1 MQSPV
6 TRISTEDPE
15 MSTPGMTSDIDRGRN
30 HLVRRGRRLAW
41 FTIGWNLV
49 EGVSAI
55 AAGVMAGSIVLIG
68 FGVDSYIE
76 VFAGGVVLWRLAKEK
91 HGEEISATAEGRA
104 LRLIAVTFFVLAVGI
119 GTESVRRLIT
129 GARPAESLFGIVIA
143 ALSVI
148 AMPLLAGAKRRVG
161 EQLGS
166 RALVADAGETMFC
179 AWLSVILLAGLGLNA
194 LFGWWWADPIAAL
207 GIVYFAF
214 REGVENWPGDE
225 HED

>member
-1 MQSPV
+1 
-6 TRISTEDPE
+6 
-15 MSTPGMTSDIDRGRN
+15 MSTPEMTSDVDRGRN

-55 AAGVMAGSIVLIG
+55 AAGVMAGSIALIG
-68 FGVDSYIE
+68 FGVDSYVE

-91 HGEEISATAEGRA
+91 HGEEISEAAERRA

-119 GTESVRRLIT
+119 GTESVRRLLT
-129 GARPAESLFGIVIA
+129 GARPDESLFGIVIA
-143 ALSVI
+143 AVSLI

-161 EQLGS
+161 ERLGS
-166 RALVADAGETMFC
+166 KALVADAAETMFC

-214 REGVENWPGDE
+214 REGVENWQGDE